1 VSDQPDI
8 ASVAALVGH
17 PGRARILLA
26 LMGGRAL
33 TATELALEADVTPQT
48 ASAHLAK
55 LEAARLIGAQRQGR
69 HRYFALADR
78 SVAQLLEKLCRVVER
93 RGGSRGR
100 RVRTG
105 PRDPALREARV
116 CYDHL
121 AGDLA
126 VRIFDAL
133 VSRKR
138 IAYDPRHGDGLRVTP
153 AGERFFAGIGID
165 MDALAR
171 ARRPTCRPCLDW
183 SVRRHHL
190 AGGLGAALLDRI
202 LARGLARRD
211 PASRAVR
218 FTAHGRERLERM
230 LELPPAARA
239 G

>member
-1 VSDQPDI
+1 VGGPPDI
-8 ASVAALVGH
+8 ASIASLVGH
-17 PGRARILLA
+17 AARARILLA

-55 LEAARLIGAQRQGR
+55 LESARLIRVQRQGR

-78 SVAQLLEKLCRVVER
+78 TVAQLIEKLCGVAARDT
-93 RGGSRGR
+93 SSKL
-100 RVRTG
+100 RTG

-121 AGDLA
+121 AGERA
-126 VRIFDAL
+126 VQLYDAL
-133 VSRKR
+133 LARGR
-138 IAYDPRHGDGLRVTP
+138 LALDGRHGDGLRVTP
-153 AGERFFAGIGID
+153 AGERFFEGLGVD

-190 AGGLGAALLDRI
+190 AGGLGAALLEMI
-202 LARGLARRD
+202 FARRWARRH
-211 PASRAVR
+211 PASRAVV
-218 FTAHGRERLERM
+218 FPAGGREKLERAF
-230 LELPPAARA
+230 ELRA
-239 G
+239 LPKAS